1 MVNHRHTF
9 HVMHNRMRK
18 RPFYHHHHQQKWR
31 PSFIPPDSRYKYNGG
46 YTILWELEKIDR
58 QIQKIQ
64 SQICV
69 LKQQLRIIQ
78 THCVP
83 IDQDDILTR

>member
-9 HVMHNRMRK
+9 QIMHNRMRK
-18 RPFYHHHHQQKWR
+18 RPFYQHQQKWR
-31 PSFIPPDSRYKYNGG
+31 QTFIPSDSRYKYNGG

-58 QIQKIQ
+58 QIQILQ

-78 THCVP
+78 THCIP
-83 IDQDDILTR
+83 IDRDDILTR